1 MIDPFCLLC
10 KTISFDAS
18 RQHPV
23 FNIAFNPSVSPTV
36 ICVDRT
42 FPLLN
47 LSEEK
52 KMREKEGSLNFKSDD
67 RYKRPPGL
75 YFNSENNL
83 REKKKLKEEK
93 IALKSTAVCS
103 MQSCLLY

>member
-1 MIDPFCLLC
+1 MFSIDPHTKINYNFKKRHPDMIDPFCLLC

-52 KMREKEGSLNFKSDD
+52 KN
-67 RYKRPPGL
+67 
-75 YFNSENNL
+75 
-83 REKKKLKEEK
+83 
-93 IALKSTAVCS
+93 
-103 MQSCLLY
+103 